1 MNNLLKDKKIA
12 IGVTGSISIYKSLEI
27 IRLFI
32 KAGAKVRVIMSESA
46 KEFISPITFEAISQ
60 NIVLHKDTQNW
71 QNDNNHIGLAKWA
84 DILLIAPASANTIN
98 KISAGIADNLLLE
111 TILAYNKTIIIA
123 PSANTKMYL
132 NPNTQ
137 ASLKKLK
144 VFGHIVVN
152 PEKKILACKDEGV
165 GALADPLEIFYQSS
179 RELLKEDFWIN
190 RRIVITGGGT
200 IEKIDDIRY
209 ISNFSS
215 GKMAYSLALAL
226 YLKGGDVCFIST
238 KKIENLPKNIYNIIA
253 SDSKK
258 LQKTTE
264 NAIEVAKKGIMSK
277 PNIYNKEAPKL
288 IKKKPYLFMVA
299 AVSDFIP
306 KNSTQGKLKKEI
318 IGKTFSLE
326 LIQNIDILKEI
337 NKNGI
342 YSIGFKAETD
352 EKKALQNAKNMLENK
367 NLNGVCLNIIDKN
380 TNFGSDENEIDFITK
395 DKIKKIKKNSKINV
409 SIKILDFAKELES
422 FS

>member
-1 MNNLLKDKKIA
+1 MNNLLKDKKIVV
-12 IGVTGSISIYKSLEI
+12 GVTGSISIYKSLEI

-111 TILAYNKTIIIA
+111 TVLAYNKTIIIA

-152 PEKKILACKDEGV
+152 PEKKVLACKDEGV
-165 GALADPLEIFYQSS
+165 GALANPLEIFYQSS

-226 YLKGGDVCFIST
+226 YLKGSDVCFIST
-238 KKIENLPKNIYNIIA
+238 KEVENLPKNIYNIIA

-277 PNIYNKEAPKL
+277 PNVYNKEAPKL

-326 LIQNIDILKEI
+326 LMQNTDILKEI
-337 NKNGI
+337 DKNGI

-352 EKKALQNAKNMLENK
+352 EENALQSAKNMLENK
-367 NLNGVCLNIIDKN
+367 HLNGVCLNIIGKN

-395 DKIKKIKKNSKINV
+395 DKIKRIKKNSKLNV
-409 SIKILDFAKELES
+409 SFKILDFAKELET
-422 FS
+422 FL